1 MHCRQASEHQMI
13 VHLTDSGKIL
23 VQEILS
29 LLCVDAN
36 HVYIQ
41 LIVVRHTSRM
51 TKADAFSNLKPLSIC
66 IHHLLMIHGNIY
78 FESKKRLQNYIFCRQ
93 KELF

>member
-1 MHCRQASEHQMI
+1 
-13 VHLTDSGKIL
+13 
-23 VQEILS
+23 
-29 LLCVDAN
+29 
-36 HVYIQ
+36 
-41 LIVVRHTSRM
+41 M

-78 FESKKRLQNYIFCRQ
+78 FESKKRLQNYIYCRQ